1 AGCPACQAEQ
11 LRAARVQR
19 LLAAAARTEFPDVR
33 FTPPAVDAAPA
44 PAAKSGGPRLRWL
57 GWAVA
62 AAVVL
67 GVGLPTTLHV
77 TTVVRQQRTLAD
89 ARRYADELVQEHN
102 ALVVS
107 HDAQIAAANE
117 TYQKALADAQ
127 ASETELNRKLQE

>member
-1 AGCPACQAEQ
+1 MMTCAHCRAALLDRLYGLLDPAEVAAVDAHLAGCPACQAEQ

-67 GVGLPTTLHV
+67 GVG
-77 TTVVRQQRTLAD
+77 
-89 ARRYADELVQEHN
+89 
-102 ALVVS
+102 
-107 HDAQIAAANE
+107 
-117 TYQKALADAQ
+117 
-127 ASETELNRKLQE
+127 